1 LIVFV
6 FDGEHEGRVSYPAKA
21 GEEDPAQ
28 QLLESS
34 GDSKKD
40 SIWLIT
46 SHPLMA
52 SIAVYCLWSLQD
64 IAYTEVCTFHNLSQL
79 DY

>member
-1 LIVFV
+1 MIVFV
-6 FDGEHEGRVSYPAKA
+6 FDGDHEVQVSYPAKA
-21 GEEDPAQ
+21 GEEDAAQ
-28 QLLESS
+28 PLLESS

-40 SIWLIT
+40 STWLIT